1 MHRWV
6 DGWMDGWM
14 SGWLDGR
21 TGGWKIELMDGCMHE
36 WMSDAVWEHHD
47 VSNTNTG
54 GEAHAVRPVMAG
66 QGLYEDKMKNAG
78 VMSSTASG
86 AV

>member
-1 MHRWV
+1 MDGWV

-14 SGWLDGR
+14 SGWMDGR

-36 WMSDAVWEHHD
+36 WMSDVVWEQHD
-47 VSNTNTG
+47 VWNTNTG
-54 GEAHAVRPVMAG
+54 GEAHVVRPVVAG